1 MRAAQK
7 DAANPGADL
16 EEMQSTLYLI
26 EAGDAEY
33 RLGKLHLAL
42 KRYVA
47 VDKVRLISWMC
58 AVAQL
63 PSCRYSTRWKTINMI
78 STVIHCA
85 NSTSTSI
92 SSAVF

>member
-26 EAGDAEY
+26 EAGDSEY

-47 VDKVRLISWMC
+47 VDKVRLISWNVC
-58 AVAQL
+58 V
-63 PSCRYSTRWKTINMI
+63 PSL
-78 STVIHCA
+78 
-85 NSTSTSI
+85 NSPRVDIPRDGRRSI
-92 SSAVF
+92 